1 MKNFFQRKY
10 PSKGFT
16 LIELLVVIAI
26 IGLLS
31 SIVLASINAARQK
44 GKDAAVK
51 ANRRQAM
58 SYCANNP
65 GASTLNGASVYC
77 DGFNNMWSITLNS
90 GGQYFWGPE
99 TSLPAYAN
107 GDCNNLTDEDIVN
120 YPACNACKTLQY
132 AGFTSGWRLPT
143 QGYIPVGSQTCSGAC
158 GRDGEYCAPNRVLWN
173 LGQENCGWG
182 SAVCGTTQTSCAP
195 AWGIAA
201 VAGTYWSATQYSA
214 THVWSVNFN
223 SAGTS
228 PYYKSYGYRV
238 RCVLGQN

>member
-201 VAGTYWSATQYSA
+201 VAGTYWSATQASA
-214 THVWSVNFN
+214 TNAWGILFN
-223 SAGTS
+223 SARAGTAA
-228 PYYKSYGYRV
+228 KSTSYRV